1 MDGDIC
7 NLPKL
12 LQIKK
17 KYGALLMI
25 DEAHSFGT
33 IGKNGRGVTSY
44 FNINPNDI
52 DILMG
57 TLSKSAS
64 SCGGYIAGKKE
75 LINYLRYNMGGFIF
89 SCGITPANSA
99 AALESIRQM
108 KKENLIEKLSDN
120 SKYFLNEMKKLSV
133 NTGLSEDTPIIPWIV
148 GESDKSLLISKKL
161 FERGINVMPII
172 YPAVKE
178 EESRLRFFMSNL
190 HTKSDMDQTLNSIR
204 EVIQEVMNK

>member
-1 MDGDIC
+1 
-7 NLPKL
+7 
-12 LQIKK
+12 
-17 KYGALLMI
+17 MI

-44 FNINPNDI
+44 FNVNPNDI

-64 SCGGYIAGKKE
+64 SCGGYIAGKKD
-75 LINYLRYNMGGFIF
+75 LKNYLRYNMGGFIF

-99 AALESIRQM
+99 AALESIRLM
-108 KKENLIEKLSDN
+108 KKEDLTDRLLNN
-120 SKYFLNEMKKLSV
+120 SRYFLNEMRKLSI

-148 GESDKSLLISKKL
+148 GESERALLISKKL
-161 FERGINVMPII
+161 FERGVNVMPII

-190 HTKSDMDQTLNSIR
+190 HTESDMNQTLNLIK
-204 EVIQEVMNK
+204 EVMQEVNDR

>member
-1 MDGDIC
+1 MTLRFKD
-7 NLPKL
+7 N
-12 LQIKK
+12 IK
-17 KYGALLMI
+17 
-25 DEAHSFGT
+25 
-33 IGKNGRGVTSY
+33 
-44 FNINPNDI
+44 
-52 DILMG
+52 
-57 TLSKSAS
+57 
-64 SCGGYIAGKKE
+64 
-75 LINYLRYNMGGFIF
+75 
-89 SCGITPANSA
+89 
-99 AALESIRQM
+99 
-108 KKENLIEKLSDN
+108 NLIEKLSDN